1 MSTEGVDARFGAIFF
16 VGGVGAVDDPVAP
29 IAQHDAFATEFRL
42 GAVKTSCP
50 GGDRVE
56 GVVVVVIVFI
66 VFIVVVVVVVV
77 VAGVAALL
85 AAM

>member
-56 GVVVVVIVFI
+56 GVVVVVVVVIVFI
-66 VFIVVVVVVVV
+66 VVVVV